1 MKLATATASAQ
12 DGSAPVIT
20 ETRGARTAKH
30 AVIAAWGVILVLLLR
45 HREVISSDTLSNY
58 IHVWFVSDQLW
69 HGHGLP
75 FHMPILPHGRALA
88 FPYGFIPWMF
98 AVLLWPLMGE
108 WSVTLT
114 LAIGFFGLVA
124 ATFWAFPELRRGWW
138 AVAVLVNPAL
148 VEALL
153 LGQLPFLWAA
163 AMLMAGVGCWRRQR
177 YAAAIILAALAQLT
191 HAPVLIPLV
200 AALVL
205 WWMRYEPERG
215 RLLRGWI
222 VSLLVSLPEAAVVFA
237 SPVTAQ
243 TSTIWSLWVEV
254 ETVALRSLVFVI
266 PIALVALQRRQLERN
281 VPAIV
286 AVLLVGQILTIP
298 ISGMATGW
306 NALVRTPDRIA
317 VAITR
322 APSFHP
328 GSTYR
333 VLTYGDGKYGQY
345 AVVRAGARLDSEF
358 FPEDMHR
365 KSFRDHTEYVAF
377 LDRRQ
382 VDYVV
387 VDHRYHKFHTNEEEL
402 LAELSSMSNANGC
415 PDGVHIEKIDQEP
428 TFSVF
433 RVNRGC
439 DSPSRPSSPSPPN

>member
-1 MKLATATASAQ
+1 MRLATATASAE
-12 DGSAPVIT
+12 DGSAPVVV
-20 ETRGARTAKH
+20 ETRGARAAKH
-30 AVIAAWGVILVLLLR
+30 LAIAFWVVILVLLLR
-45 HREVISSDTLSNY
+45 HREVISSDTMSNY
-58 IHVWFVSDQLW
+58 IHVWFVADQLW

-75 FHMPILPHGRALA
+75 FHMPLLAHGRALA

-114 LAIGFFGLVA
+114 FGVGFLGLVA

-138 AVAVLVNPAL
+138 AAAVLVNPAL

-163 AMLMAGVGCWRRQR
+163 AMLMAGVGCWRRGR

-200 AALVL
+200 AVLVL
-205 WWMRYEPERG
+205 WWARYEPERR
-215 RLLRGWI
+215 RLLRGWV
-222 VSLLVSLPEAAVVFA
+222 VSLLVSLPAAAVVFA

-243 TSTIWSLWVEV
+243 TSAIWSLWVEV

-266 PIALVALQRRQLERN
+266 PIGLVALQRRHFQRN
-281 VPAIV
+281 VPAL
-286 AVLLVGQILTIP
+286 AVGILIVGQIVTIP
-298 ISGMATGW
+298 ISGMRTGW

-317 VAITR
+317 TAITH
-322 APSFHP
+322 ASSFHP
-328 GSTYR
+328 GATYR
-333 VLTYGDGKYGQY
+333 VLTQGDGKYGQY

-365 KSFRDHTEYVAF
+365 KSFRNRSEYVAF
-377 LDRRQ
+377 LNRRQ

-387 VDHRYHKFHTNEEEL
+387 VDHRYRQFHTNEEEL
-402 LAELSSMSNANGC
+402 LGELSSMSTAHGC
-415 PDGVHIEKIDQEP
+415 PDGVHVEKIDQQP
-428 TFSVF
+428 TFAAF
-433 RVNRGC
+433 RISRECGIVP
-439 DSPSRPSSPSPPN
+439 SPPSPPN

>member
-12 DGSAPVIT
+12 DGSAPVIA
-20 ETRGARTAKH
+20 ETRGARAAKH
-30 AVIAAWGVILVLLLR
+30 AVIAFWVVILALLLR

-58 IHVWFVSDQLW
+58 VHVWFVADQLW

-75 FHMPILPHGRALA
+75 FHMPLLAHGRALA

-114 LAIGFFGLVA
+114 LGVGFLGLVA
-124 ATFWAFPELRRGWW
+124 ATFWAFPEVRRGWW
-138 AVAVLVNPAL
+138 AGVVLLNPAL

-163 AMLMAGVGCWRRQR
+163 AMLMVGIGCWRRER
-177 YAAAIILAALAQLT
+177 YAAAIILASLAQLT

-200 AALVL
+200 AVLVL
-205 WWMRYEPERG
+205 WWMRYEPERR
-215 RLLRGWI
+215 RLLRGWL
-222 VSLLVSLPEAAVVFA
+222 VSLLVSLPAAAVVFA

-243 TSTIWSLWVEV
+243 TSPIWSLWVEV
-254 ETVALRSLVFVI
+254 ETVALRSLIFVI
-266 PIALVALQRRQLERN
+266 PIGLVAVQRRQFQRN
-281 VPAIV
+281 VPAII
-286 AVLLVGQILTIP
+286 AGVLIVGQIVTIP

-317 VAITR
+317 TAITH
-322 APSFHP
+322 ASSFHP

-365 KSFRDHTEYVAF
+365 KSFRDRDDYVAF

-387 VDHRYHKFHTNEEEL
+387 VDRRYHKFHTNEEEL
-402 LAELSSMSNANGC
+402 LAELASMSDAHGC
-415 PDGVHIEKIDQEP
+415 PDGVHVEKIDQQP
-428 TFSVF
+428 TFSAF
-433 RVNRGC
+433 RISRGC
-439 DSPSRPSSPSPPN
+439 DSPSAQSPPN